1 VPTDGQKV
9 SKRSGSNCA
18 ILKSGSFATITA
30 SASSGRT
37 WCRQKLNA
45 PVDFYEV
52 YLNAV
57 KTIAFNISAEIGGVA
72 GLEMSSQ
79 TLL

>member
-1 VPTDGQKV
+1 MT
-9 SKRSGSNCA
+9 
-18 ILKSGSFATITA
+18 
-30 SASSGRT
+30 
-37 WCRQKLNA
+37 KLNA

-57 KTIAFNISAEIGGVA
+57 KTIAVNISAEIGGVA

-79 TLL
+79 TFL